1 MQLSQEQSQ
10 AVLTASRNVLV
21 IAGAGSGKTIV
32 LIRRIIHLLENCHAS
47 PYEIIALTFTR
58 KAGGEMK
65 DRLEKIAG
73 PKSQNVT
80 IGTFHSIALKM
91 IQRFGEFIGLNPGK
105 ITIYSTW
112 EESFLLKN
120 VCLELG
126 YHTGKTFKGVK
137 KSEIDDAFNLF
148 YTKKQRNER
157 NYIPNEIMDAFFGR
171 CRENNALTYG
181 MIMTSFLDLI
191 PRIGHFLKFKHVLI
205 DEVQD
210 LDSVQWRIIKLICSI
225 CDASLFAVGDQ
236 QQCIYQWRGSD
247 PGYLIRNQDKFDIYK
262 LADNYRSDG
271 YIVEAANKLIKRNIN
286 RLDLKMNAVLE
297 KVNKVNIFRN
307 FDSATIAFEIEK
319 TLKESDGTLEKSGSI
334 AVLAR
339 NHYLL
344 EKLSA
349 LLTAS
354 KIDHEY
360 LGKKT
365 KFTQSEPFR
374 RVHALLKLAVNPF
387 DNFSFLLAKDYL
399 DLTPIEY
406 ISIRMHA
413 VSKNKSH
420 FQVWR
425 DDYAF
430 LFRDK
435 IELIKAIENQSF
447 ADVLDWMLG
456 VTFEFDSVPVFDF
469 IDEYL
474 ESAHEPT
481 IRDYLDWLA
490 LYDVQDEISEE
501 SKSLQLMTIHASK
514 GLEFSVV
521 IIAGLNEGILPSLR
535 ALKSQ
540 DELESER
547 RLAYVAFTRACDHLV
562 LTSRPVEVEGK
573 SSTPISR
580 FINESLINAWG

>member
-1 MQLSQEQSQ
+1 MELSQEQSQ
-10 AVLTASRNVLV
+10 AVLTGSRNAL
-21 IAGAGSGKTIV
+21 ILAGAGSGKTRV
-32 LIRRIIHLLENCHAS
+32 LISRINHLLENCHAS
-47 PYEIIALTFTR
+47 PYEILACTFTR
-58 KAGGEMK
+58 KAGTEMK
-65 DRLEKIAG
+65 ERLEKLSG
-73 PKSQNVT
+73 PKAHNVT
-80 IGTFHSIALKM
+80 IGTLHSIALKM

-120 VCLELG
+120 VCIELG

-137 KSEIDDAFNLF
+137 KSEIDETFNLF

-157 NYIPNEIMDAFFGR
+157 NYITNEIMDAFFGR

-210 LDSVQWRIIKLICSI
+210 LDLVQWRIVKLICSI

-247 PGYLIRNQDKFDIYK
+247 PGYLIRNQNKFDIYK
-262 LADNYRSDG
+262 LRDNYRSDG
-271 YIVEAANKLIKRNIN
+271 CIVEAANRLIKHNVN
-286 RLDLKMNAVLE
+286 RLDLEMSSIRA
-297 KVNKVNIFRN
+297 R
-307 FDSATIAFEIEK
+307 EIEVK
-319 TLKESDGTLEKSGSI
+319 HFKNMNSAVI
-334 AVLAR
+334 AEGVKHQSLNYEGNIVVLAR

-360 LGKKT
+360 LGKRT

-374 RVHALLKLAVNPF
+374 RVHAFLKLAVNPF
-387 DNFSFLLAKDYL
+387 DNFSFLLVKDYL

-406 ISIRMHA
+406 ISIRMKA
-413 VSKNKSH
+413 VNKNKSH

-430 LFRDK
+430 LLQHLN
-435 IELIKAIENQSF
+435 ELNEAIREESF
-447 ADVLDWMLG
+447 EKVLDWMLG

-514 GLEFSVV
+514 GLEFSMVV
-521 IIAGLNEGILPSLR
+521 IAGMNEGILPSLR

-562 LTSRPVEVEGK
+562 LTSSPVEVEGK
-573 SSTPISR
+573 SSNPISR
-580 FINESLINAWG
+580 FINESLINT